1 MLTRLITRTT
11 SMVGLIAVAALV
23 GVSVVGCT
31 GSTTRSTGTSLTA
44 TTPTPSRSNAASPR
58 GSSSS
63 THSIQPSP
71 PSSLGVPA
79 DWSSHVDF
87 NSLAHPDIDCGD
99 AGEGGKIDVDKV
111 VSSDVTGDRLP
122 DAIVQMQ
129 CAHRTSAWPEI
140 VDVYSDASGTPTVIG
155 SVLTQREAS
164 LVTTISTHGD
174 TVTIGLVTWGKHAAN
189 CCPDLQYTR
198 TFTWT
203 GHTFLAGPLVDVVR
217 PCGDTA
223 FTVSA
228 ADQLGA
234 TGHSSIVLRFRNRL
248 PQPCT
253 IRGYPGLDAVSASG
267 TVLAHATRTLSGF
280 AGGAH
285 SVSKLAV
292 GAGQTVSA
300 LAEWMNFNP
309 STSGPCPTS
318 RSIAVTPA
326 NTTYIVYLPVHATT
340 CRLQIHPTVSGTT
353 GDG

>member
-1 MLTRLITRTT
+1 MLTRLITRRT
-11 SMVGLIAVAALV
+11 SMVGLLAVAALV
-23 GVSVVGCT
+23 EVSVVGCT
-31 GSTTRSTGTSLTA
+31 SSTAPSTGASLTA
-44 TTPTPSRSNAASPR
+44 TTPTPSRSNAVSPR
-58 GSSSS
+58 GSASSAHS
-63 THSIQPSP
+63 TQPPLASSP
-71 PSSLGVPA
+71 GVPQ
-79 DWSSHVDF
+79 DWASHVDF

-99 AGEGGKIDVDKV
+99 AGEGGKIDVGKV
-111 VSSDVTGDRLP
+111 LSSDVTGDGLP
-122 DAIVQMQ
+122 DAIVQME
-129 CAHRTSAWPEI
+129 CAHRTSAWPQI

-164 LVTTISTHGD
+164 LVTTISTHSY
-174 TVTIGLVTWGKHAAN
+174 TLTLGLVRWSKHAAN
-189 CCPDLQYTR
+189 CCPDLHYTR
-198 TFTWT
+198 TFAWT
-203 GHTFLAGPLVDVVR
+203 GHAFFAGPLRDVVR

-228 ADQLGA
+228 GNQLGA
-234 TGHSSIVLRFRNRL
+234 TGHSSIVLRFRNQL

-253 IRGYPGLDAVSASG
+253 VRGYPGLDAVSASG

-285 SVSKLAV
+285 SVSTLTV

-309 STSGPCPTS
+309 STSGACPTS
-318 RSIAVTPA
+318 TWIVVTPA
-326 NTTYIVYLPVHATT
+326 NTTYSHYLPVHVTA